1 MGFTRDDLAARNN
14 HFIWAVGRLKPE
26 VTATQAQAEMDL
38 IMPRVQTYWRGQ
50 VVPLADHYVGEVRL
64 ALAVLF
70 GAAGFVL
77 LIACVNVAN
86 LLLARG
92 AVRQHEMSVR
102 TSLGA
107 TRGRIVQQLL
117 TETVLLASLGGAL
130 GLAVALGGVAFVRR
144 WPLPGIPRLEDTSV
158 DPQALLFAM
167 ALSMGTGVLFGLAP
181 ALRLSRPGLQDVL
194 KANGRVAGT
203 VARTRIRN
211 GLVVAEL
218 ALAVVLLVGAGL
230 LLASLRRLLD
240 VPLGFAPQHVLAVSI
255 NLPRTTYREPYQQ
268 VQFAERLLNRLKS
281 VPGAETVGI
290 STSVPFSGTDDVGIR
305 FDGRPGD
312 SPLSGT
318 TANYFQVTA
327 AYLRLMQIPLIRGR
341 FLTDQDTSTSAPVV
355 LINETMARRYFPNED
370 PIGRRLDISGPT
382 YLREIVGVVGDVKQE
397 SLRTPTPPQV
407 YEPFSQKPTRSF
419 QVLLRAPENPAD
431 LVDPVRRAVRAIDN
445 AQPIST
451 ARLLDDMVARSLTR
465 DRFSVLILGA
475 FASLAL
481 LLAAVGL
488 YGVMA
493 YAVTQRTN
501 EIGIRMAL
509 GAQPHGILRLV
520 MIQSLQMVTIGLGTG
535 LLAAFVLTRILA
547 SLLYEVKAR
556 DPITFTAVAILL
568 AGVALAAA
576 LIPARRAARVDPV
589 VALRTS

>member
-1 MGFTRDDLAARNN
+1 
-14 HFIWAVGRLKPE
+14 
-26 VTATQAQAEMDL
+26 
-38 IMPRVQTYWRGQ
+38 
-50 VVPLADHYVGEVRL
+50 
-64 ALAVLF
+64 
-70 GAAGFVL
+70 
-77 LIACVNVAN
+77 
-86 LLLARG
+86 
-92 AVRQHEMSVR
+92 
-102 TSLGA
+102 
-107 TRGRIVQQLL
+107 
-117 TETVLLASLGGAL
+117 
-130 GLAVALGGVAFVRR
+130 
-144 WPLPGIPRLEDTSV
+144 
-158 DPQALLFAM
+158 
-167 ALSMGTGVLFGLAP
+167 
-181 ALRLSRPGLQDVL
+181 
-194 KANGRVAGT
+194 
-203 VARTRIRN
+203 
-211 GLVVAEL
+211 
-218 ALAVVLLVGAGL
+218 
-230 LLASLRRLLD
+230 
-240 VPLGFAPQHVLAVSI
+240 
-255 NLPRTTYREPYQQ
+255 
-268 VQFAERLLNRLKS
+268 
-281 VPGAETVGI
+281 
-290 STSVPFSGTDDVGIR
+290 
-305 FDGRPGD
+305 
-312 SPLSGT
+312 
-318 TANYFQVTA
+318 
-327 AYLRLMQIPLIRGR
+327 
-341 FLTDQDTSTSAPVV
+341 
-355 LINETMARRYFPNED
+355 MARRYFPNED

-419 QVLLRAPENPAD
+419 QVLLRAPENPTD